1 MSTTPRGRRFRPQEL
16 CLPSGKRVIASLPED
31 LPALRRQYSAHTD
44 LEVEVVVH
52 GSEDHVTYLHEI
64 HNHHESRRAELHKR
78 IGDDA
83 ADEWEDAQRQLDAVA
98 GQLARLSSKHEGLTA
113 NFGKFGYTEGM
124 RTYDGPGLGSSTP
137 REVHGGDG
145 GGGGCDEEEGGHRRG
160 ATTKVLKMPVV
171 KQWLHRGIIWRA
183 SEQTEIMAV
192 ELFLDL
198 LYGKSLILL
207 AVDEQWP

>member
-52 GSEDHVTYLHEI
+52 GSDDHVTYLREI
-64 HNHHESRRAELHKR
+64 HNHHESRRAELRRR
-78 IGDDA
+78 IGDEA
-83 ADEWEDAQRQLDAVA
+83 ADEWEDTQRQLDAVS
-98 GQLARLSSKHEGLTA
+98 GQLARLSSKDEALNA

-124 RTYDGPGLGSSTP
+124 RTYDGTGLGSATP
-137 REVHGGDG
+137 KEVHGGSAG
-145 GGGGCDEEEGGHRRG
+145 DEEEGGHRRG

-171 KQWLHRGIIWRA
+171 KQWFHRGIIWRA

-198 LYGKSLILL
+198 LYGEPRTLL
-207 AVDEQWP
+207 GVNKEWS